1 MNHFLVLRLHDMKK
15 EKIGFI
21 GLGVMG
27 KPMAMNLLNA
37 GYKLTVWNRTKSK
50 MDDLLALGASGAKS
64 PREVA
69 EKSDVVITMVTDSSD
84 VEEVTLGPEGVVH
97 GVHKGLTVIDMSS
110 ISPTVTQ
117 KVANELC
124 AKGAMVLDAPVSGG
138 EIGAKQATLSIMVGG
153 TKETFDECLP
163 ILQVLGKRI
172 THMGSNG
179 MGQTTKLCNQVIC
192 ALNIQAVCEGLMLGA
207 KAGLDLKKLLEVVTA
222 GAAGSWMLSNLGPKI
237 VERDMR
243 PGFKIKH
250 QQKDLKTVLSFASEL
265 ELPLPATALVQQ
277 MFRAVEAEG
286 LGEQG
291 TQAAIVAMEKLAGK
305 KVS

>member
-1 MNHFLVLRLHDMKK
+1 
-15 EKIGFI
+15 
-21 GLGVMG
+21 
-27 KPMAMNLLNA
+27 
-37 GYKLTVWNRTKSK
+37 
-50 MDDLLALGASGAKS
+50 
-64 PREVA
+64 
-69 EKSDVVITMVTDSSD
+69 
-84 VEEVTLGPEGVVH
+84 
-97 GVHKGLTVIDMSS
+97 MSS
-110 ISPTVTQ
+110 ISPTVTL
-117 KVANELC
+117 KVANELG
-124 AKGAMVLDAPVSGG
+124 AKGVKVLDAPVSGG

-153 TKETFDECLP
+153 EKTTFDEYLP

-265 ELPLPATALVQQ
+265 SLPLPATALVQQ

>member
-1 MNHFLVLRLHDMKK
+1 MKT
-15 EKIGFI
+15 EKIGFV

-27 KPMAMNLLNA
+27 KPMALNLLNA

-50 MDDLLALGASGAKS
+50 MDDLLAAGASGAES
-64 PREVA
+64 PKEVA

-84 VEEVTLGPEGVVH
+84 VEEVTLGPEGAIY
-97 GVHKGLTVIDMSS
+97 GAHKGSVFIDMSS
-110 ISPTVTQ
+110 ISPTVTL
-117 KVANELC
+117 KIANELK
-124 AKGAMVLDAPVSGG
+124 AKGAEVLDAPVSGG

-153 TKETFDECLP
+153 PKETFDKCLL

-207 KAGLDLKKLLEVVTA
+207 RAGLDLKKLLEVVTA
-222 GAAGSWMLSNLGPKI
+222 GAAGSWMLSNLGPKMI
-237 VERDMR
+237 ERDMR

-250 QQKDLKTVLSFASEL
+250 QQKDLKLVLSFAAEL
-265 ELPLPATALVQQ
+265 GLPLPGTALVQQ

-286 LGEQG
+286 MGEQG
-291 TQAAIVAMEKLAGK
+291 TQAAIVAMEKLSGRK
-305 KVS
+305 IS